1 MTLHVHGSLI
11 SDGTA
16 VETPYADSP
25 WVVMK
30 FGGTSVARAENWES
44 IERLLRERLSDGER
58 PFICLSALA
67 GVSNALL
74 EMIEAATRGDDI
86 ETHLAD
92 IEQRH
97 AVLANSLEVDVSV
110 LEELF
115 ATMRQL
121 IVGVRLVGE
130 ASLRVQARIMSIG
143 ELASTTLGAEFL
155 GSRGLD
161 VEWREATSMLIA
173 LSERD
178 KSERAAFLAA
188 RCDFAPNEQLQQ
200 ELAASRGVVLTQG
213 FVAANE
219 AGDTVLLGRGGSDTS
234 AAYFA
239 GQLRAR
245 RLEIWTD
252 VPGFFSADP
261 RAVPTARLI
270 RRLHYTEAQEIASA
284 GGGILHPRS
293 ISPVR
298 HSGIPLFL
306 KATEHPE
313 WDGSVISNASDED
326 GPQLKAVSH
335 RKRITLISMESFE
348 MWHQVG
354 FLASAFEAFR
364 RHGISVDLISTS
376 ESNVTVTI
384 DRTANVTSAESLEA
398 LEDDLS
404 QLCRVSVIDDC
415 AAVTLV
421 GRRIRASLHELTP
434 AFEAFEEHRVHLVTQ
449 AANDLNLTVVV
460 DVEHAHKLVQNLH
473 GRLIGRLRGGVF
485 GPTWTQFNAAA
496 EPAEP
501 ALLPGRWWRSRRD
514 ELLAIATQHDC
525 VYVYDRTSVRSAAE
539 SLMALNSVDRVFFA
553 MKANSNS
560 DVLKEVHAAG
570 VNFEC
575 VSPGEVALI
584 RELFPGLDSE
594 RILFTPN
601 FAARREYEWA
611 VEENFWLTLDSLYPL
626 QAWPELFRN
635 REILV
640 RIDPG
645 KGRGHHE
652 HVRTAGVQS
661 KFGVPMFELDELLD
675 CVSSSG
681 ARVIGLHA
689 HVGSGVLNPGAWRST
704 GEKLAGLTGEFRDL
718 RFMDLG
724 GGLGIPEKPGEEPL
738 DLAQVDAGIAAVRA
752 SLPQIEIWLEPGR
765 FLCAQ
770 AGVLLAHVTQKK
782 GKGDFQYLGI
792 TTGMNSLI
800 RPALY
805 GAYHEIVNLTRLTE
819 PASELTTVVGPI
831 CESAD
836 QLGSDRLMPRAEEGD
851 VLLIDN
857 VGAYGRVMSSRY
869 NLREPATEVAI

>member
-16 VETPYADSP
+16 IETPYSDSQ

-30 FGGTSVARAENWES
+30 FGGTSVAAAENWPT
-44 IERLLRERLSDGER
+44 IERLLRERLDDGER
-58 PFICLSALA
+58 PLLCLSALA

-74 EMIEAATRGDDI
+74 ELIDAATSGADVESKLANI
-86 ETHLAD
+86 EQTHAALAD
-92 IEQRH
+92 ELSISV
-97 AVLANSLEVDVSV
+97 AVLDEF
-110 LEELF
+110 F
-115 ATMRQL
+115 ATLRQL
-121 IVGVRLVGE
+121 VNGVRLVGE
-130 ASLRVQARIMSIG
+130 AGLRVHARIMSIG
-143 ELASTTLGAEFL
+143 ELAATALAAEFL
-155 GSRGLD
+155 RSRGLD
-161 VEWREATSMLIA
+161 VEWRNATELLTSV
-173 LSERD
+173 SERD
-178 KSERAAFLAA
+178 NSERAAFLAA
-188 RCDFAPNEQLQQ
+188 RCEFSADAGLQQ
-200 ELAASRGVVLTQG
+200 KLADSRGIVLTQG
-213 FVAANE
+213 FIAANS

-239 GQLRAR
+239 GKLSAR

-298 HSGIPLFL
+298 RSGIPLFL
-306 KATEHPE
+306 KATQHPE
-313 WDGSVISNASDED
+313 WDGSVISNSTEEE

-335 RKRITLISMESFE
+335 RKRITLIAMESFD

-354 FLASAFEAFR
+354 FLASAFDAFR

-384 DRTANVTSAESLEA
+384 DRTTDVTGNEA
-398 LEDDLS
+398 IDALTDDLS
-404 QLCRVSVIDDC
+404 EHCRVNVIDDC

-421 GRRIRASLHELTP
+421 GRRIRASLHQLTP

-460 DVEHAHKLVQNLH
+460 DVEHAHRLVQDLH
-473 GRLIGRLRGGVF
+473 ERLISRLRGGVF
-485 GPTWTQFNAAA
+485 GPTWLQFSGSQEAQQA
-496 EPAEP
+496 PT
-501 ALLPGRWWRSRRD
+501 LPGRWWRAKRD
-514 ELLAIATQHDC
+514 ELLAIAEQHDSA
-525 VYVYDRTSVRSAAE
+525 YVYDLATVRSAAE
-539 SLMALNSVDRVFFA
+539 SLAGLQAVDRVFFA
-553 MKANSNS
+553 MKANSNEHVMREIRDS
-560 DVLKEVHAAG
+560 G
-570 VNFEC
+570 TNFEC
-575 VSPGEVALI
+575 VSPGEVARV
-584 RELFPGLDSE
+584 REFFPDLAAE

-601 FAARREYEWA
+601 FAARKEYEWA
-611 VEENFWLTLDSLYPL
+611 SRENFWLTLDSLYPL
-626 QAWPELFRN
+626 QAWPELFRDK
-635 REILV
+635 EVFI

-661 KFGVPMFELDELLD
+661 KFGVPMFELDELLQL
-675 CVSSSG
+675 VGKSG
-681 ARVIGLHA
+681 ARVVGLHA
-689 HVGSGVLNPGAWRST
+689 HVGSGVLNPDAWRIT
-704 GEKLAGLTGEFRDL
+704 GEKLAELTGEFSDL
-718 RFMDLG
+718 RFLDLG
-724 GGLGIPEKPGEEPL
+724 GGLGIPEKPGEKPL
-738 DLAQVDAGIAAVRA
+738 DLEAVDRGIAAVRKA
-752 SLPQIEIWLEPGR
+752 VPGIEIWLEPGR

-770 AGVLLAHVTQKK
+770 SGVLLAHVTQKK

-792 TTGMNSLI
+792 STGMNSLI

-805 GAYHEIVNLTRLTE
+805 GAWHEIVNLTRLE
-819 PASELTTVVGPI
+819 APASELTTVVGPI

-836 QLGSDRLMPRAEEGD
+836 QLGSDRLMPAAEEGD
-851 VLLIDN
+851 ILLIDN

-869 NLREPATEVAI
+869 NLREPAIEITL